1 MKWQDAMD
9 FCEWAGRGPGR
20 KRTLPTEAQWE
31 LATWSGRKMVVYPAD
46 RGVAN
51 ASRRE
56 PPPHRRKKTP
66 PHFVQKRSPSWNW
79 PT

>member
-20 KRTLPTEAQWE
+20 KLTFPTEAQWE
-31 LATWSGRKMVVYPAD
+31 LAAWSGRKMVVHPAD
-46 RGVAN
+46 RGAAN

-56 PPPHRRKKTP
+56 PPPHLRKKTP